1 MIFYEAPHKLR
12 KTLSDFSK
20 VFGPDRKIALCRELT
35 KLHEEVWRT
44 TVGEAA
50 AHYREQEPRG
60 EFVLVVAGG
69 EAPAAPQ
76 QGYTLE
82 EAAALARELA
92 AAGLSSSE
100 AARQAAQET
109 GYRKS
114 QLYTALLE
122 SQSP

>member
-1 MIFYEAPHKLR
+1 MEQVVYYHKR
-12 KTLSDFSK
+12 DKAYPERMRPY
-20 VFGPDRKIALCRELT
+20 PDMPAGIYT
-35 KLHEEVWRT
+35 KGRLPFEGVPSAAI
-44 TVGEAA
+44 VGARA
-50 AHYREQEPRG
+50 CSVYGRVQAKRY
-60 EFVLVVAGG
+60 
-69 EAPAAPQ
+69 
-76 QGYTLE
+76 
-82 EAAALARELA
+82 ARELA